1 MARLLPDTPLG
12 TVSTEVSKF
21 YRLLK
26 QLPDDYTVWHRLSI
40 WSEPGPD
47 FWVMKDERVLL
58 LKISTAKPKA
68 ARHASQSVLFQAD
81 SVRAFGSAEQ
91 DVLDQFVAKL
101 GEGAQCFPTA
111 IFFPNIA
118 QADLDRLQHASAIW
132 LGKDFFARDEFV
144 KWLESKLDRSLTSEL
159 IERLRQSFTPE
170 VVIPPHFTVR
180 RPLERNTDA
189 GLASYFLDYNQEWLL
204 KSDLALSLEA
214 QASVKDFNLRLING
228 VAGSGKSLII
238 VYRAHLLR
246 RFYPQTR
253 MLVLTHNKPLIL
265 DLESRYQRLAGK
277 DDRGIDWQTFS
288 GWCRKYWNKNEN
300 WPDPVSERSRVNL
313 IERVHHEHL
322 ADTAVSARTF
332 QDEIDWYKDR
342 LLFSREDYLSADR
355 SGRGFALNESM
366 RHKIYDAM
374 EDYHRDLHRR
384 QHKMDWADVPRKLL
398 RSLEQGKIKPPRYDV
413 IMVDEAQ
420 FFAPIWFEIIKR
432 LVKPRT
438 GHLFLVADPTQGFLK
453 RKQSWAAVGLD
464 VRGRTHRLEK
474 SYRTTREILN
484 FATLLYRTR
493 LANDD
498 EDTVLNNPPNL
509 LEMPNGTLP
518 TLIPLTSQQDEV
530 TRVVNEIRSL
540 ANQGIPLSHF
550 LIICTEWQGVNIML
564 ERLQKEFGAQSALDP
579 KEPTSQTNHIRVCT
593 LNAATGIESP
603 IVFLCGVHDLYD
615 AEQSV
620 RLSDDE
626 RAELIRDNT
635 RKLYMAVTR
644 AGQRLVLTYVG
655 DVPEWLR
662 AGLNLAT

>member
-68 ARHASQSVLFQAD
+68 VRHASQAVLFQAD
-81 SVRAFGSAEQ
+81 SVHILGSAEQ
-91 DVLDQFVAKL
+91 EALDQFVAKL
-101 GEGAQCFPTA
+101 GIGAQCFPAA
-111 IFFPNIA
+111 ILFPNIN
-118 QADLDRLQHASAIW
+118 QADLDRVQHISSIW
-132 LGKDFFARDEFV
+132 LGKEFLARDEFV
-144 KWLESKLDRSLTSEL
+144 KQMEITLSPPMPSEL
-159 IERLRQSFTPE
+159 IEQLRQAFTPE

-180 RPLERNTDA
+180 LPLERNTGA

-204 KSDLALSLEA
+204 KADLALSSEA

-246 RFYPQTR
+246 RFYPQAR

-277 DDRGIDWQTFS
+277 DDHAIDWLTFL
-288 GWCRKYWNKNEN
+288 GWCRKHWPKNEN
-300 WPDPVSERSRVNL
+300 WPDPIGEKPRVNL

-322 ADTAVSARTF
+322 GDTAVSARML
-332 QDEIDWYKDR
+332 QDELDWYKDR
-342 LLFSREDYLSADR
+342 LLSNRPAYLAADR

-366 RHKIYDAM
+366 RHKVYDAM
-374 EDYHRDLHRR
+374 EAYHRDLHRR
-384 QHKMDWADVPRKLL
+384 QNKMDWADVPRKLL
-398 RSLEQGKIKPPRYDV
+398 HFLEQGKIRPPRYDV

-438 GHLFLVADPTQGFLK
+438 GHLFLVADSTQGFLK

-509 LEMPNGTLP
+509 LEMPNGALP

-530 TRVVNEIRSL
+530 TRVVNEIRL
-540 ANQGIPLSHF
+540 LTDQGIPLSHF
-550 LIICTEWQGVNIML
+550 LVICAEWQGANIML
-564 ERLQKEFGAQSALDP
+564 ERLQKEFGAQAALDP

-593 LNAATGIESP
+593 LNAVTGIESP

-655 DVPEWLR
+655 DVPEWVR
-662 AGLNLAT
+662 AGLNLTV